1 MIVEKRWK
9 LRNSNFSRTLIKQ
22 IKSRFDYSEPFVKI
36 LLQKQ
41 LDSPSKIDKFINC
54 KLDHLHDPFL
64 LPDVDKFIE
73 RIRRARKSNEK
84 ILVYGDYDVDGTV
97 SATVLTRALK
107 RIGIKNILTLA
118 PHRQSGYGLNLNV
131 VRGIKRLNYSLII
144 TCDCGSA
151 DREAIEYAKSIGI
164 DTIVTDHHQTI
175 RHIHPYALIN
185 PQRKDSKYP
194 FKELCGAG
202 VVFKLIQALE
212 KSGEKID
219 ALRCLDYIAVATI
232 ADVAPLVDENRIITK
247 FGLEMISN
255 TKQIPL
261 LTMMGACSLL
271 GKKITSE
278 MIGFMLGPRLNAPG
292 RISSANITIKF
303 LLENDPL
310 KSKLLYNRLN
320 SLNEKRKKVE
330 QEIKESAIKQLE
342 GKLNNKILVLSSK
355 DWNKGVIG
363 IVASVICQY
372 YTRPTILIAIDKKG
386 FGYGSVRNIEGFPLI
401 ETLHKCRDLLIRYGG
416 HSMAAGLFLKEE
428 NIEAFSE
435 RLNNIADEILTD
447 ESLIPFETANLK
459 LQEKEVSLDFIR
471 ELNLLEP
478 FGSENETPM
487 FVMEDVN
494 VADYKER
501 GKHLLLYIS
510 KEIKTFNAPGFWM
523 QGYEVLMKD
532 KEQKFDVLFELNEN
546 FYKNNCFV
554 QLLIQDLKECKL
566 LW

>member
-9 LRNSNFSRTLIKQ
+9 LRNNSFSKILIKK
-22 IKSRFDYSEPFVKI
+22 IKSRFDYSEAFIKI

-41 LDSPSKIDKFINC
+41 LDSSDKIDKFINC

-73 RIRRARKSNEK
+73 RVKRARDANEK
-84 ILVYGDYDVDGTV
+84 ILIYGDYDVDGTI
-97 SATVLTRALK
+97 SATVLTRALR
-107 RIGIKNILTLA
+107 RIGLKQILTLT
-118 PHRQSGYGLNLNV
+118 PHRRSGYGLNLNV
-131 VRGIKRLNYSLII
+131 VKGVARLGYSLII

-151 DREAIEYAKSIGI
+151 DREAIEYATSIGI

-185 PQRKDSKYP
+185 PQREDSKYP
-194 FKELCGAG
+194 FKGLCGAG
-202 VVFKLIQALE
+202 VVFKLIQALQ
-212 KSGEKID
+212 KSGEKVD

-232 ADVAPLVDENRIITK
+232 ADVAPLIDENRIITK
-247 FGLEMISN
+247 IGLEMISN

-261 LTMMGACSLL
+261 LTMMKGCGLL

-278 MIGFMLGPRLNAPG
+278 QIGFMIGPRLNAPG

-303 LLENDPL
+303 LLENDPD
-310 KSKLLYNRLN
+310 KSKILFNRLN

-330 QEIKESAIKQLE
+330 QEIKESAIKLLE
-342 GKLNNKILVLSSK
+342 TKLNDKILVLSSK
-355 DWNKGVIG
+355 NWNKGVIG

-372 YTRPTILIAIDKKG
+372 YTRPTILIAIDEKG

-401 ETLHKCRDLLIRYGG
+401 ESLHKCRDLLIRYGG

-435 RLNNIADEILTD
+435 RLNSIANQILTD

-459 LQEKEVSLDFIR
+459 LQEKEVTLEFIG

-487 FVMEDVN
+487 FILEDVN
-494 VADYKER
+494 VTEYRER

-532 KEQKFDVLFELNEN
+532 KEQKFDILFELNEN

-554 QLLIQDLKECKL
+554 QLLVQDLKECKL